1 MNLQFMTFAVIGVC
15 NTLIHAGT
23 VIVGVEY
30 LQFSPTLANGVAF
43 MLANLV
49 SYFLN
54 SAFTFKADVSLYK
67 YYRFF
72 VASLLSL
79 GLTLLFAY
87 IGTVLQVHYLFSLVA
102 AIFVVPVVN
111 FFILKAWA
119 FSK

>member
-15 NTLIHAGT
+15 NTLIHAAA
-23 VIVGVEY
+23 VVVCVE
-30 LQFSPTLANGVAF
+30 LLHFSPTLANGVAF

-54 SAFTFKADVSLYK
+54 STYTFKTSISLYK

-79 GLTLLFAY
+79 GLTLLIAY
-87 IGTVLQVHYLFSLVA
+87 IGTLLQVHYLFSLLA
-102 AIFVVPVVN
+102 AIFIVPVLN
-111 FFILKAWA
+111 FFVLKAWA
-119 FSK
+119 FAK